1 MYTPAEGILYFLAIV
16 LASYAVWEKL
26 PEGKS
31 AARNLAFAGALL
43 TLFLTFFLTSLAIDE
58 MGKEIKGLKD
68 RIDLNDEMARLAG
81 ATDAPGRAAFE
92 TVKGLLEQFSK
103 LPRDITL
110 SNGEGIDLISKIL
123 QHESKLDHPEDLH
136 IIAISIDPKEFDNL
150 AASSSDAYE
159 GGIRKIAEHG
169 KVERIYVL
177 SEKKWLDAEQQK
189 FSSSHPWEIPQQLQD
204 IGLGPIGQHQKAG
217 VHCFLIK
224 ENVMPGGNKSD
235 YDLIVMWRTLQNKP
249 EPQFVFGANRRS
261 NGKIDIHFGNDSAN
275 GGWLQNCLQ
284 IRETPGGV
292 ITIPEYRNARPAQS
306 RPLDNR

>member
-1 MYTPAEGILYFLAIV
+1 MYTAAEGILYFLAIV
-16 LASYAVWEKL
+16 LASYAAWEKL

-31 AARNLAFAGALL
+31 AARNLAFAGALF
-43 TLFLTFFLTSLAIDE
+43 TLFLTFFLTSLAIVE
-58 MGKEIKGLKD
+58 MGQEIKGLKD
-68 RIDLNDEMARLAG
+68 RIHLNDEMARLAG
-81 ATDAPGRAAFE
+81 ATDAPGEAAYD
-92 TVKGLLEQFSK
+92 TVTGLLEQFSK

-123 QHESKLDHPEDLH
+123 QHESELEHPEELQ

-159 GGIRKIAEHG
+159 EGIRAVAKKG
-169 KVERIYVL
+169 NVERIYVL
-177 SEKKWLDAEQQK
+177 SDEKWPDVEQKQ
-189 FSSSHPWEIPQQLQD
+189 FPSSHPWEIPQQLQD

-217 VHCFLIK
+217 VHCFLAR
-224 ENVMPGGNKSD
+224 ENVLPGVNKSD

-249 EPQFVFGANRRS
+249 DPQFVFGANRRS

-275 GGWLQNCLQ
+275 GGWLQNCIQ
-284 IRETPGGV
+284 IRETKGKGV
-292 ITIPEYRNARPAQS
+292 IAIPEYRGEPTHS